1 VNFSAVPDFS
11 IKFPDRPGRQKIFGP
26 KRSGFFLFVTEK
38 YADKTRETIPLY
50 IIPVLKVAVQEKG
63 TVLKE
68 RILPGRI

>member
-1 VNFSAVPDFS
+1 LKKNRIVRAGKNFS
-11 IKFPDRPGRQKIFGP
+11 GQ
-26 KRSGFFLFVTEK
+26 KRSGFFLFVTKK